1 MVQLKMLET
10 KKDKP
15 TRKIWKMRLARRL
28 YESGYNQNEVLNLFR
43 FLDWVLKLPKNLEAE
58 FLQELT
64 AYEEE
69 RRMPYVTSVERIGI
83 EKGAR
88 SMTLQQLAYKFGE
101 LPDNI
106 ITQIN
111 SLSAQRVKVLGRAL
125 LDFGSIENLTRWL
138 ETNREP
144 TN

>member
-1 MVQLKMLET
+1 MLET

-28 YESGYNQNEVLNLFR
+28 YESGYNQDEVLNLFR

-83 EKGAR
+83 EKGIEKGER
-88 SMTLQQLAYKFGE
+88 SMTLQQLTHKFGE
-101 LPDNI
+101 LPDSI
-106 ITQIN
+106 VTQIN
-111 SLSAQRVKVLGRAL
+111 ALSAQRVKVLGKAL

-138 ETNREP
+138 EASREP
-144 TN
+144 IN